1 MVLLNASGGGPGE
14 RSGEIQSNSGGCDAG
29 MGKGKGDTRR
39 AWVQVR
45 TADLPPSR
53 VEVNGQP
60 LRIGRAPGNGIVLAD
75 QFASA
80 QHAEL
85 LVHQG
90 ARAVR
95 DLGSSNGTRLNG
107 QPLTPGTLHP
117 LRDGDTLQIGASE
130 LVYHGASGGAPVAAP
145 ADAPPA
151 VAPAPRRTVW
161 GSARRT
167 LLRLTLVM
175 VLLGVLVAGGVW
187 LLAPSRVVLL
197 VLGSDARPDE
207 LRRGMVGRTDT
218 LLTVVADR
226 GLDGLTMISIP
237 RDLWVP
243 IPGFGEERINAAYT
257 LGGRGVAERTVSD
270 LLGAPVSRSLVIGL
284 QGVRDVVDAAGGV
297 EIDVAQ
303 AIHDDAFPTDDYG
316 VMVLDIPAGRQW
328 MDGELALRYARTR
341 HQDSDFGRMARQQ
354 QVMTALRTRLLQPW
368 TWWRLPAVLAAVRG
382 ATQTNLGLTDL
393 ATLGLVASRSG
404 GPARLTI
411 DLTLA
416 EELRGRDGA
425 YLLRPRP
432 ALKQRVGVL
441 LGPASAGVE
450 VLNGTLT
457 EGVARQAA
465 EQLRGRGLRVVNVGN
480 AARPQPDTTIDV
492 CVGCTR
498 AGQLVATALDA
509 PASAIREIQGLPT
522 GTDVR
527 VTLGR

>member
-1 MVLLNASGGGPGE
+1 MGGSG
-14 RSGEIQSNSGGCDAG
+14 IQSNSGGCDAG
-29 MGKGKGDTRR
+29 MGMGAGKGTGDTRR

-45 TADLPPSR
+45 TADLPPVR

-60 LRIGRAPGNGIVLAD
+60 VRIGRAPGNGIVLAD

-80 QHAEL
+80 LHAEL
-85 LVHQG
+85 VVHQG
-90 ARAVR
+90 TRAVR
-95 DLGSSNGTRLNG
+95 DLGSSNGTLLNG
-107 QPLTPGTLHP
+107 RPLVPGTLHA
-117 LRDGDTLQIGASE
+117 LRDGDTLQIGSSE
-130 LVYHGASGGAPVAAP
+130 LVYHGAPTPGAAVPATPTPAPATPTAAAP
-145 ADAPPA
+145 APLGTFWRST
-151 VAPAPRRTVW
+151 RRM
-161 GSARRT
+161 
-167 LLRLTLVM
+167 LLRLMLILTLV
-175 VLLGVLVAGGVW
+175 GVLVAGGAW
-187 LLAPSRVVLL
+187 LLAPSRVVVL

-207 LRRGMVGRTDT
+207 LRQGQVGRTDT

-226 GLDGLTMISIP
+226 ELDGLTMISIP

-257 LGGRGVAERTVSD
+257 LGGARIAERTVSE
-270 LLGAPVSRSLVIGL
+270 LLGTPVSRSLVIGL

-303 AIHDDAFPTDDYG
+303 AIHDDAYPTDDYG
-316 VMVLDIPAGRQW
+316 TIVLDIPAGRQW
-328 MDGELALRYARTR
+328 MDGETALRYARTR

-368 TWWRLPAVLAAVRG
+368 NWWRLPSVLSAVQRT
-382 ATQTNLGLTDL
+382 TQTNLGLTDL
-393 ATLGLVASRSG
+393 ATLGLVVAQGG
-404 GPARLTI
+404 GPERLTI

-465 EQLRGRGLRVVNVGN
+465 ERLTGRGVRVVNVGN
-480 AARPQPDTTIDV
+480 APRPQPETTIEV
-492 CVGCTR
+492 CVGCAR
-498 AGQLVATALDA
+498 AGQLVATALDV
-509 PASAIREIQGLPT
+509 PASAVRESQGLPT

-527 VTLGR
+527 VTIGR